1 MRAESLGLIPS
12 HFKWKKN
19 KSVKSYEIRK
29 WNWSVWVETNP
40 TPSKRSWEEWSE
52 HICPIVFVENR
63 YCWNQGK
70 HMKGEG
76 GWGVGGGGRNI
87 KLSNEI
93 PNLHTTRPQTTEE
106 GKKIHIQRCCWSNSP
121 APKLSYYVLKHC
133 WLLIHTNPKVGR
145 NYIDVLC
152 YNFSDTWQKMISRK
166 SCNKD
171 GKWNNWK

>member
-1 MRAESLGLIPS
+1 MLKVTKFGSEIDRCEWRPTQPQVKEAE
-12 HFKWKKN
+12 KN
-19 KSVKSYEIRK
+19 DLNIFAQLCLWRTGIVEIK
-29 WNWSVWVETNP
+29 VSVW
-40 TPSKRSWEEWSE
+40 
-52 HICPIVFVENR
+52 
-63 YCWNQGK
+63 
-70 HMKGEG
+70 KGR
-76 GWGVGGGGRNI
+76 GVGGGGRNI